1 MKQKLDRDELTAVK
15 KNLQA
20 QKIEVTEDIINE
32 TWSYV
37 YKQNF
42 LQKKLSVCSDC
53 RHFYF
58 YYQKGFTE
66 QGIDCNDIVL
76 FWRLKKMLTITSN
89 ALRQQIVNIEVRRLE
104 REIKEILD
112 DCGQDG
118 DMKKELLKGKRVELA
133 EELRTV
139 RQIQEKLEQFIYA
152 LNNEKN

>member
-20 QKIEVTEDIINE
+20 QKIDVNEDLIIE

-53 RHFYF
+53 RNFYY

-66 QGIDCNDIVL
+66 SGIDCNDIVL
-76 FWRLKKMLTITSN
+76 FWRLKKMLSITSN

-112 DCGQDG
+112 DYGQDG
-118 DMKKELLKGKRVELA
+118 DFKKELLKGKRVELA
-133 EELRTV
+133 EELRKV
-139 RQIQEKLEQFIYA
+139 RQIQEKLEEFIYA